1 MTPEEKSG
9 LVLRLLSAKN
19 LIAAVVELIEE
30 VKADE
35 REACAKIAEAQI
47 LVAPQGGIDTR
58 RLWTNT
64 AVATIAAA
72 IRARP

>member
-30 VKADE
+30 VKAEE
-35 REACAKIAEAQI
+35 RAACAKQVENWLLAS
-47 LVAPQGGIDTR
+47 GGLDK
-58 RLWTNT
+58 L
-64 AVATIAAA
+64 AAA